1 LRGGTVGSVVIVRA
15 LGETAEEL
23 RRSAASRGLAVAL
36 AVRQGL
42 VSHLLVDTDV
52 AETIRRY
59 AEGQRL
65 QDR

>member
-1 LRGGTVGSVVIVRA
+1 VVTVRA

-23 RRSAASRGLAVAL
+23 RRSAAFIGFAVVL

-42 VSHLLVDTDV
+42 VSHLLVDTYV
-52 AETIRRY
+52 PETIRRY
-59 AEGQRL
+59 ADGQGL